1 MNITLYTDIILLVV
15 KQKNEG
21 QNSSLRRN
29 LTTELIQ

>member
-1 MNITLYTDIILLVV
+1 MNITLYTDIVLLVV